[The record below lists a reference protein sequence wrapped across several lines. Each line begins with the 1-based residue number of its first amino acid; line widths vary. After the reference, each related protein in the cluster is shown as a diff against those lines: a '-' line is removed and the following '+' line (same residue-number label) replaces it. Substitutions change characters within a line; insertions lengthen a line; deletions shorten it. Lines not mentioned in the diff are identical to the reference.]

1 MRLKTVIRVTLLF
14 ALAGLASGCA
24 DPLIVDKNW
33 VPKRMVGYI
42 TQLEPGY
49 YGSKLTRV
57 IYKNGREMKADL
69 VELQFIGQ
77 LEARNKPP
85 YNIFAGR
92 RCHDCES
99 NLSIYIHSP
108 GDGRLKKR
116 SRRYR
121 YPGRVYSHVNGA
133 MVEDARAFFGDCL
146 AGRGLGTLVWFVRTR
161 LDRPNWVQKVEIVEV
176 SGGSLDVTEMDAPA
190 PPVEATLKLVEAGR
204 CREIPKRLMST
215 EP

>member
-1 MRLKTVIRVTLLF
+1 MKTGIRVILLL
-14 ALAGLASGCA
+14 ALTGLASGCS

-42 TQLEPGY
+42 SQLERGY
-49 YGSKLTRV
+49 YGAKLTRV
-57 IYKNGREMKADL
+57 VFQNGREMKADIID
-69 VELQFIGQ
+69 LQFIGQ
-77 LEARNKPP
+77 LAARNKPP
-85 YNIFAGR
+85 YTIFAGR

-108 GDGRLKKR
+108 GDGRLRRGAK
-116 SRRYR
+116 RYR

-133 MVEDARAFFGDCL
+133 LVEESRAFFGDCL
-146 AGRGLGTLVWFVRTR
+146 AGRSPGIVVWFLRTR
-161 LDRPNWVQKVEIVEV
+161 LDRPNWVQQFVVVEV
-176 SGGSLDVTEMDAPA
+176 SGGGLDVSEINAPV
-190 PPVEATLKLVEAGR
+190 PPIDGTLKLVKEER